1 MGSKDINVYDR
12 IELVVVNMDLTARP
26 IEFQFENEVPIA
38 ATKYET
44 VCPACSSMIHF
55 TLSDTIIKDDKIYL
69 GCPHCHKTPVAPK
82 SGCQTTKIEPN
93 MIFEK
98 KERRGIIEKGC
109 PFVDPL
115 ELGTFKL

>member
-1 MGSKDINVYDR
+1 MGSKDVNVYDR

-26 IEFQFENEVPIA
+26 IEFQFENDVPVA
-38 ATKYET
+38 VTKYET

-55 TLSDTIIKDDKIYL
+55 TMDDTVTKDGKIYL
-69 GCPHCHKTPVAPK
+69 GCPHCRKMPAAPVP
-82 SGCQTTKIEPN
+82 GQTTKIEPN

-98 KERRGIIEKGC
+98 KEKRGIIEKGC

-115 ELGTFKL
+115 ELGIFKL